1 MSKIICIASG
11 KGGVGKTL
19 VTAALSIALQRQHCS
34 VLAVDADMGLRNL
47 DLMFGVQNSV
57 LYDMGDILKGRCQPQ
72 DAVIPLMDGL
82 DFLAASQKRTW
93 EKIDA
98 STFHYT
104 VETLSAKYDYTLID
118 CPPGRGLPYKAAVSI
133 ADRIFFVVEPTWASL
148 RDAGRVMQFC
158 DKHKQ
163 FNYDILCNNFFRN
176 DPAYVTV
183 DEMFNVLNPE
193 SVAGILPHDNAVQQA
208 VKEGDFIHVD
218 EDNPFFRALGQT
230 VSYITDG
237 INPSVE
243 ELLQW
248 LPDSEAETMMSSR
261 HDDDLVPKQE
271 NHIKGMAAAELKKA
285 AAILANGPAV
295 EAADETNVT
304 RTGNQENNDE
314 QVVENG
320 KGKGMSLRQRRQQSM
335 AWRHYHR

>member
-72 DAVIPLMDGL
+72 DAVIPLMNGL

-104 VETLSAKYDYTLID
+104 VETLASKYDYTLID

-193 SVAGILPHDNAVQQA
+193 SIAGILPHDNAVQQA
-208 VKEGDFIHVD
+208 VKEGDFIHID
-218 EDNPFFRALGQT
+218 ESNPFFRALEQT
-230 VSYITDG
+230 VSYIKEGT
-237 INPSVE
+237 NPSVE
-243 ELLQW
+243 KLVKW
-248 LPDSEAETMMSSR
+248 LPDSESETVADSP
-261 HDDDLVPKQE
+261 HAGLIQKQE
-271 NHIKGMAAAELKKA
+271 NHVKGIAAAELKKA
-285 AAILANGPAV
+285 AAIFANGTAV
-295 EAADETNVT
+295 EAAGETNVI

-314 QVVENG
+314 QVVEKG
-320 KGKGMSLRQRRQQSM
+320 KGKRMSLRQRRQQSM